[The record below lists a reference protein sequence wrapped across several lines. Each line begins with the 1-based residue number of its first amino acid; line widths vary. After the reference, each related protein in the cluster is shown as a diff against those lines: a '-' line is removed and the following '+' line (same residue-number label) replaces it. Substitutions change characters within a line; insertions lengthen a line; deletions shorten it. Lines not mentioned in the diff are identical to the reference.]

1 MSYFEYIDAMKEMG
15 TPVAVVAVSLL
26 CLFLAVVIVK
36 MLGGMRRGTFKQL
49 FRTGTTLLAAVIAY
63 GVAVILSNSIIGGT
77 NMQSIEDFIL
87 FVDNNIPG
95 AGDVIRQALSTF
107 DPRVFEYLIILP
119 AAIIVMPIIATLIFL
134 LINFIFNVVRSI
146 LVKIFGFKASKSNQ
160 QRFGGAMLGGVE
172 AIIWII
178 MVSLPITGIIGLAN
192 SACKDAIET
201 DGENTE
207 LISAYEEYI
216 KPFSNSPAFTF
227 IDSLGSGAMADGIAT
242 ITVNNERTNLRD
254 ELSSVVHIGI
264 VEIPALEG
272 ADFAALTGENKL
284 SLDRIIASLDRSP
297 FISSVVAGV
306 VQSSS
311 GIMNSELIPFDREG
325 EYSGIFFS
333 FIEFLEGVTQKTLA
347 KDLDTVKSVYYLMS
361 DSGVIKKVEEGESD
375 IMALLAQMQQS
386 GDDTIVKM
394 IAILQSNERA
404 TPIIKA
410 MTEALLRSL
419 STDIELPGGNTIT
432 VSYDTVKAGIDK
444 VLQLDKENF
453 DNFIEYKDELVET
466 LDGVLQENGI
476 EIEEDIV
483 DSIANYID
491 KNYSNLDVLT
501 DEQFNDVLLH
511 YYDAYLEYIGK

>member
-15 TPVAVVAVSLL
+15 GPVAVVAVSLL
-26 CLFLAVVIVK
+26 CLFLVVVIIK
-36 MLGGMRRGTFKQL
+36 MLSGMRRGTFKQL
-49 FRTGTTLLAAVIAY
+49 LRTGTTLLAAIIAY

-77 NMQSIEDFIL
+77 NMQSIEDFIVL
-87 FVDNNIPG
+87 IENNIPG
-95 AGDVIRQALSTF
+95 AGDIIRQALSTF
-107 DPRVFEYLIILP
+107 NPEVFEYLIILP
-119 AAIIVMPIIATLIFL
+119 AAIIIMPLTATLIFL
-134 LINFIFNVVRSI
+134 IINFIFNIVRSV
-146 LVKIFGFKASKSNQ
+146 LLKVFGFKKAKKNS
-160 QRFGGAMLGGVE
+160 QRLGGAMLGAVE

-178 MVSLPITGIIGLAN
+178 MVSLPITGIIGLAD
-192 SACKDAIET
+192 SACTDAIET

-207 LISAYEEYI
+207 LISTYEEYI
-216 KPFSNSPAFTF
+216 KPFSNSPAYTF

-242 ITVNNERTNLRD
+242 ITVNNEKTNLRD

-272 ADFAALTGENKL
+272 ADFAALTSENKM
-284 SLDRIIASLDRSP
+284 SLDNIIASIDRSP
-297 FISSVVAGV
+297 FISSVVAGA

-311 GIMNSELIPFDREG
+311 GIMNSEFIPFDREG

-333 FIEFLEGVTQKTLA
+333 IIEFLEGVTQKTLA
-347 KDLDTVKSVYYLMS
+347 KDLDTVKSVYYLLS
-361 DSGVIKKVEEGESD
+361 DSGVIKKVQEGERD
-375 IMALLAQMQQS
+375 IMALLAQMQKS

-394 IAILQSNERA
+394 IAILQANERT

-419 STDIELPGGNTIT
+419 STEVKLPGGATIT
-432 VSYDTVKAGIDK
+432 VSYDTVKEGINK
-444 VLQLDKENF
+444 VLQLDKEDFN
-453 DNFIEYKDELVET
+453 NIIEYKDELVET
-466 LDGVLQENGI
+466 LDNVLQENGI
-476 EIEEDIV
+476 KIEEDIV

-491 KNYSNLDVLT
+491 KNYSKFDEIT

>member
-1 MSYFEYIDAMKEMG
+1 MNYFEYIKSMKEMG
-15 TPVAVVAVSLL
+15 TPIAAAAVILL
-26 CLFLAVVIVK
+26 CLFLVVIIVK

-49 FRTGTTLLAAVIAY
+49 LRVGTTLLAAIIAY

-77 NMQSIEDFIL
+77 NMQSIEDFIN
-87 FVDNNIPG
+87 FVDSNIPG
-95 AGDVIRQALSTF
+95 VGDMLRQALSTF
-107 DPRVFEYLIILP
+107 NPEVFEYVIILP
-119 AAIIVMPIIATLIFL
+119 AAIILMPLLATVIFL
-134 LINFIFNVVRSI
+134 LINFIFNIVRSI
-146 LVKIFGFKASKSNQ
+146 VLKVFGFKAAKTNS
-160 QRFGGAMLGGVE
+160 QRLGGALLGGVE

-178 MVSLPITGIIGLAN
+178 MVSLPVTGIIGLVDT
-192 SACKDAIET
+192 ACNEAIES
-201 DGENTE
+201 DSANTE
-207 LISAYEEYI
+207 LVSAYEEYI
-216 KPFSNSPAFTF
+216 KPFSKNPAYTF

-242 ITVNNERTNLRD
+242 IIVNNEKTNLRE

-272 ADFAALTGENKL
+272 ADFTALTLENKQ
-284 SLDRIIASLDRSP
+284 SLDNIIASLDRSP

-311 GIMNSELIPFDREG
+311 GIMNSELIPFDRAG
-325 EYSGIFFS
+325 EYAGIFIS
-333 FIEFLEGVTQKTLA
+333 IVDFLEGVTQETLA
-347 KDLDTVKSVYYLMS
+347 KDLDTVKSVYYLLS
-361 DSGVIKKVEEGESD
+361 DSGVIKKAAEGERD
-375 IMALLAQMQQS
+375 IMALLGQMQKN
-386 GDDTIVKM
+386 GDDTIVRM
-394 IAILQSNERA
+394 ISILQSNKRA
-404 TPIIKA
+404 APIIKA
-410 MTEALLRSL
+410 MTEALLKSL
-419 STDIELPGGNTIT
+419 STDIKLPGGNTIT

-444 VLQLDKENF
+444 VLQLDKEDF

-491 KNYSNLDVLT
+491 KNYSSLDVLT